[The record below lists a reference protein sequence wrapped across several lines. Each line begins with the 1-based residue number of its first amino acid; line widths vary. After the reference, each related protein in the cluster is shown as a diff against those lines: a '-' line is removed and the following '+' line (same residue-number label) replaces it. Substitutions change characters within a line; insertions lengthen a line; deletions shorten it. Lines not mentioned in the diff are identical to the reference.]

1 MENPLF
7 EKILFPTDLS
17 GYAIKS
23 LDCIADLPGVREV
36 ILLHVVDATTYS
48 KRGWTHEGEIEN
60 SRLLLEQH
68 KKDLENLGLAVR
80 VEVDVITSGSVPNRI
95 LDVAAAEKVSII
107 VMGARGRGVVQGL
120 LLGSVSSAVLHNT
133 NNHVLIIRHKVIQ
146 GTQGLQFEKFCSQIL
161 SRIIFPMDFTEEA
174 YAGLETIGAIP
185 GVGAIFT
192 LYVISR
198 GETRDEIAADEQR
211 ANQLLADLH
220 AREALRDCDL
230 TYLVRVG
237 SPIDEIIRV
246 AEEEDASLIC
256 MTSHGKGFF
265 RELLVGSTSFDI
277 VRRAKRPVL
286 VLHMTRKEPR
296 D

>member
-7 EKILFPTDLS
+7 DTILFPTDLS

-68 KKDLENLGLAVR
+68 KLDLERLGLIVR
-80 VEVDVITSGSVPNRI
+80 VQVDVITSGSIPGRI
-95 LDVAAAEKVSII
+95 LDGAAAEKVGLI

-120 LLGSVSSAVLHNT
+120 LLGSVSSAVLHNA
-133 NNHVLIIRHKVIQ
+133 NNHVLILRHKIIE
-146 GTQGLQFEKFCSQIL
+146 GTKGMQFEKFCSQIL
-161 SRIIFPMDFTEEA
+161 SRIVFPMDFSEEA
-174 YAGLETIGAIP
+174 YSALDTMGAIP
-185 GVGAIFT
+185 HIGQIVT
-192 LYVISR
+192 VYVISR
-198 GETRDEIAADEQR
+198 GETRDEIAEDEQR
-211 ANQLLADLH
+211 AMRLLAELP
-220 AREALRDCDL
+220 AREALRNSDL
-230 TYLVRVG
+230 RNRVRVG
-237 SPIDEIIRV
+237 SPSDEILRV

-265 RELLVGSTSFDI
+265 RELLVGSTSFDV
-277 VRRAKRPVL
+277 VRRTKRPVL
-286 VLHMTRKEPR
+286 VLHMKKTTRK